1 MSTQLFEKQ
10 VTEESKC
17 ANKTIMDANIPD
29 EVLVVM
35 IKRDGKILHP
45 KGATMIK
52 AGDTLVLAGDS
63 FDSVPI

>member
-1 MSTQLFEKQ
+1 
-10 VTEESKC
+10 
-17 ANKTIMDANIPD
+17 MDADIPD